1 MRKKANPV
9 KNKNSNRVNVFN
21 SIRIGNTKKRS
32 NRKKS
37 NSKSGVSSIIVNV
50 PQNIPQPFYIPTTM
64 NSPFPIQPPVPN
76 LQNINPTKIMND
88 EMERELV
95 SANSQYIN
103 SKPTFVQPRTLSSNT
118 PLNIPLNTGAGAGAD
133 EAIFRPANPIRII
146 PNNNIEVNRL
156 MRNNNQFQLQS
167 MAQDMGIAL
176 FDDNNKQRTKQT
188 LAQLIL
194 KKK

>member
-9 KNKNSNRVNVFN
+9 RNKNSNRVNVFN
-21 SIRIGNTKKRS
+21 SIRIGNNKKRS

-76 LQNINPTKIMND
+76 LQNTNPTKIMND

-103 SKPTFVQPRTLSSNT
+103 SKPTFVQPRTSSSNT
-118 PLNIPLNTGAGAGAD
+118 PLNIPLNTGVGAD
-133 EAIFRPANPIRII
+133 EAIRPLNPIRII

-156 MRNNNQFQLQS
+156 MRANNQFQLQS

-176 FDDNNKQRTKQT
+176 FDENNKQRTKQT